1 MKDQLKLGVLLSY
14 LSTLISI
21 ISQLVYMP
29 IMIKLLGKSEY
40 GLYTLVSSVVSY
52 LSLFSLGFTGA
63 YVRFYSRLRNDR
75 TQLASLNGLFILLF
89 MFLSILAVVCGL
101 TLCSFPKLVFGT
113 KLTEFELE
121 KAQMM
126 MLILVLNIGFTLL
139 SSVFSSIINAHEQF
153 VFLRIVGIVSSI
165 ANPFICLP
173 LLLMGYR
180 SLMLVI
186 VTTAITISSFVLN
199 LWYCLSNLRIPI
211 SFRQIRWTLLKE
223 ISIFSLF
230 LLINMIIDQINW
242 NIDKLILGHTSGT
255 DEIAVYG
262 VASQFNT
269 LFMMFSTTI
278 SSVFVPRV
286 NRMVAEQRTD
296 SYKVLSDLMAK
307 IGRIQWMIMSFISI
321 GFIVFGKYFIVNVFA
336 GRGYEASYI
345 TTLLLVIPAVIPLIQ
360 NIGIEIQRAMNM
372 HQFRSVVYLL
382 ISIVNVCIS
391 IPLAQKWGAVGAA
404 SGTAVSLIVG
414 NGIIMNL
421 FYHHVMHLDMNYFW
435 KEILKTWKGLFIPVL
450 FGIMIMKVIEFS
462 SIGIYLLCIVIFS
475 IVYCVSIYRFSCNDY
490 ERHLIRH
497 LVKRND

>member
-1 MKDQLKLGVLLSY
+1 
-14 LSTLISI
+14 
-21 ISQLVYMP
+21 
-29 IMIKLLGKSEY
+29 
-40 GLYTLVSSVVSY
+40 
-52 LSLFSLGFTGA
+52 
-63 YVRFYSRLRNDR
+63 
-75 TQLASLNGLFILLF
+75 
-89 MFLSILAVVCGL
+89 
-101 TLCSFPKLVFGT
+101 
-113 KLTEFELE
+113 
-121 KAQMM
+121 
-126 MLILVLNIGFTLL
+126 
-139 SSVFSSIINAHEQF
+139 
-153 VFLRIVGIVSSI
+153 
-165 ANPFICLP
+165 
-173 LLLMGYR
+173 
-180 SLMLVI
+180 
-186 VTTAITISSFVLN
+186 
-199 LWYCLSNLRIPI
+199 
-211 SFRQIRWTLLKE
+211 
-223 ISIFSLF
+223 
-230 LLINMIIDQINW
+230 
-242 NIDKLILGHTSGT
+242 
-255 DEIAVYG
+255 
-262 VASQFNT
+262 
-269 LFMMFSTTI
+269 
-278 SSVFVPRV
+278 
-286 NRMVAEQRTD
+286 MVAEQRTD

-497 LVKRND
+497 LVKKND